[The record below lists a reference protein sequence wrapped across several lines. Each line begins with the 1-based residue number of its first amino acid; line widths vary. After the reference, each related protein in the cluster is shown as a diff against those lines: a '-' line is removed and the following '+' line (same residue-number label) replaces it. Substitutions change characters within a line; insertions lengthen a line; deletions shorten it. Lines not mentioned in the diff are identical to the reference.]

1 MEAND
6 YRHTEEIASVL
17 SQDDHFVD
25 ASTHKVNSSLRTDHV
40 LSPALLYIIFPK
52 EQLFSHLP
60 LSSADRAVVFFPKG
74 TCSVGRFIRL
84 WIKCVSLVYFFLD
97 QCTKLT
103 LLVFQIKNYPCFVS
117 TVQEKFRQKNDV
129 FTITYLQYIHGN
141 KNICTSINVWFEARH
156 VIMLTSDT

>member
-60 LSSADRAVVFFPKG
+60 SSAAHRAVVFPFLFQRNLL
-74 TCSVGRFIRL
+74 SQ
-84 WIKCVSLVYFFLD
+84 LV
-97 QCTKLT
+97 K
-103 LLVFQIKNYPCFVS
+103 
-117 TVQEKFRQKNDV
+117 
-129 FTITYLQYIHGN
+129 
-141 KNICTSINVWFEARH
+141 
-156 VIMLTSDT
+156 TSDCE